1 MRVGSHLAAA
11 VLAACVGVATAG
23 AEESKAPVATPGT
36 PVPVAEAT
44 GPPVAVATTPPL
56 ANGPHGSLKLDTLE
70 HEFGAVKAG
79 TPLSFT
85 FKFKNKG
92 KAPLEITE
100 VKPSCGCTKGDFDK
114 LVEPG
119 KEGKITL
126 SIAKTD
132 TYSGP
137 LVKTATVKT
146 NDPEH
151 ESLVLTLRANF
162 TKE

>member
-1 MRVGSHLAAA
+1 MRIGTGLAA
-11 VLAACVGVATAG
+11 LALLACFGAAIATAE
-23 AEESKAPVATPGT
+23 APKAPAATPGIPLPAT
-36 PVPVAEAT
+36 EAT
-44 GPPVAVATTPPL
+44 AAPMAV
-56 ANGPHGSLKLDTLE
+56 GPHGSLKLDTLE

-79 TPLSFT
+79 LPLSFT

-92 KAPLEITE
+92 KGALEISE
-100 VKPSCGCTKGDFDK
+100 VKPSCGCTKGEFDK
-114 LVEPG
+114 VVQPG

-137 LVKTATVKT
+137 IVKTATVKS
-146 NDPEH
+146 NDPEQ
-151 ESLVLTLRANF
+151 ESVVLTLRANF

>member
-1 MRVGSHLAAA
+1 LAAL
-11 VLAACVGVATAG
+11 VACVGIAVANA
-23 AEESKAPVATPGT
+23 AESKAPTVTPGT
-36 PVPVAEAT
+36 PMPAAEVT
-44 GPPVAVATTPPL
+44 TPPVAD
-56 ANGPHGSLKLDTLE
+56 GPHGSLKLDALE

-79 TPLSFT
+79 TPLSYT

-114 LVEPG
+114 LVAPG

-162 TKE
+162 IKE

>member
-1 MRVGSHLAAA
+1 MRVGSPWALAAL
-11 VLAACVGVATAG
+11 VGCLGLASVS
-23 AEESKAPVATPGT
+23 AEESKAPAATPGA
-36 PVPVAEAT
+36 PLPAT
-44 GPPVAVATTPPL
+44 EATTPPVL
-56 ANGPHGSLKLDTLE
+56 ASPAPAPGPHGTLKLDTLE

-79 TPLSFT
+79 TPLVFT

-132 TYSGP
+132 TYTGP
-137 LVKTATVKT
+137 IVKTATVKT
-146 NDPEH
+146 NDPDH
-151 ESLVLTLRANF
+151 PSVVLTLRANF

>member
-1 MRVGSHLAAA
+1 MKIGLHLAAA
-11 VLAACVGVATAG
+11 ALAVCMAVSAAG
-23 AEESKAPVATPGT
+23 AEESKAPAATPGT
-36 PVPVAEAT
+36 PVPVTEAT
-44 GPPVAVATTPPL
+44 ATPVLEATAPAAL
-56 ANGPHGSLKLDTLE
+56 DGPHGTLKLDALE

-79 TPLSFT
+79 TPLSYT

-114 LVEPG
+114 TVQPG

-137 LVKTATVKT
+137 MVKTATVKT

-151 ESLVLTLRANF
+151 ESVVLTLRANF

>member
-1 MRVGSHLAAA
+1 MRTGSRWATAA
-11 VLAACVGVATAG
+11 LAACLGVASAG
-23 AEESKAPVATPGT
+23 AEESKAPAAAAGT
-36 PVPVAEAT
+36 PVPVTEAT
-44 GPPVAVATTPPL
+44 APAVLEAPAPL
-56 ANGPHGSLKLDTLE
+56 RAPGPHGTLKLDTLE
-70 HEFGAVKAG
+70 HEFGTVKAG
-79 TPLSFT
+79 TPLVFT

-132 TYSGP
+132 TYNGP
-137 LVKTATVKT
+137 IVKTATVKT
-146 NDPEH
+146 SDPDRQ
-151 ESLVLTLRANF
+151 SIVLTLRANF

>member
-1 MRVGSHLAAA
+1 MKIGLRLAAA
-11 VLAACVGVATAG
+11 ALAACMAVAAAG
-23 AEESKAPVATPGT
+23 AEESKAPAATPAT
-36 PVPVAEAT
+36 PVPVTETTAT
-44 GPPVAVATTPPL
+44 AVLEGTAPAAL
-56 ANGPHGSLKLDTLE
+56 DGPHGTLKLDALE

-79 TPLSFT
+79 TPLSYT

-114 LVEPG
+114 TVQPG

-132 TYSGP
+132 SYNGP
-137 LVKTATVKT
+137 MVKTATVKT

-151 ESLVLTLRANF
+151 ESVVLTLRANF

>member
-1 MRVGSHLAAA
+1 MRFGSHWAAA
-11 VLAACVGVATAG
+11 ALVACLGVASVS
-23 AEESKAPVATPGT
+23 AEESKAPAATPST
-36 PVPVAEAT
+36 PVPVTEAT
-44 GPPVAVATTPPL
+44 APPVLESTAPAL
-56 ANGPHGSLKLDTLE
+56 APGPHGAMKLDTLE
-70 HEFGAVKAG
+70 HEFGTVKAG
-79 TPLSFT
+79 TPLAFT

-100 VKPSCGCTKGDFDK
+100 VKPSCGCTKGEFDK
-114 LVEPG
+114 TVAPG

-132 TYSGP
+132 TYNGP
-137 LVKTATVKT
+137 IVKTATVKT

-151 ESLVLTLRANF
+151 ESIVLTLRANF